1 MSRKAQVKSQKSKVE
16 SPKSSRDAKFCV
28 CTKSPKFK
36 FIFMENQAEQKSS
49 TANELKSPLSDDNKA
64 FAVLSYLGLLSLI
77 PLLLKKNNEYI
88 QFHARQGFVLAIAE
102 IAACFLNIIPFIG
115 PIFWMILSFVFV
127 IVSIVGIIKALEGE
141 KWEIPVLSEY
151 AKKIKI

>member
-1 MSRKAQVKSQKSKVE
+1 
-16 SPKSSRDAKFCV
+16 
-28 CTKSPKFK
+28 
-36 FIFMENQAEQKSS
+36 MENQTEQSQAPHESK
-49 TANELKSPLSDDNKA
+49 AKLSDDNKA

-77 PLLLKKNNEYI
+77 PLLLKKNDEFV
-88 QFHARQGFVLAIAE
+88 QFHARQGFALAIAE

-127 IVSIVGIIKALEGE
+127 IISLVGIMKALEGE
-141 KWEIPVLSEY
+141 KWEIPILHEY

>member
-1 MSRKAQVKSQKSKVE
+1 MIVSTLHYL
-16 SPKSSRDAKFCV
+16 DN
-28 CTKSPKFK
+28 
-36 FIFMENQAEQKSS
+36 FIFMENQTEQSHVNHE
-49 TANELKSPLSDDNKA
+49 TNEPKAKLSDDNKV

-77 PLLLKKNNEYI
+77 PLLLKKNDEYV

-115 PIFWMILSFVFV
+115 PIFWMILGFVFV
-127 IVSIVGIIKALEGE
+127 IVSIVGIMKALEGE
-141 KWEIPVLSEY
+141 RWEIPVLGEY